1 MTPIMAN
8 SKDGQVHMG
17 KYFDTSRK
25 ILSQEMTM
33 FNIEGL
39 LFFFFWSFDQ
49 CQLLKF
55 QGKNVEYQH
64 KDQIIRN
71 IHALAVLLLKLKFQ
85 KVRQTARSRFHSKN

>member
-8 SKDGQVHMG
+8 SIDGQVHMG
-17 KYFDTSRK
+17 KYFDNIRK
-25 ILSQEMTM
+25 NLPQEMTM
-33 FNIEGL
+33 FNREGL
-39 LFFFFWSFDQ
+39 LFFLSYDQ

-55 QGKNVEYQH
+55 QGKNVEYQQ

-85 KVRQTARSRFHSKN
+85 KVRQTVRSRFHSKN